1 MAWLKFFKK
10 DKKQFSDIPNNR
22 LSTEIIPSLS
32 KFLDTKYKYIN
43 PKFPFEWFS
52 ILEKAVIANPILS
65 QMHQLIIDLANS
77 GHTIEVISNDYEI
90 IKYEIDKLAQKLNID
105 NFINQLLSQLVIYGA
120 ISIEIVVNE
129 NLEGI
134 NKIIRVPVKTI
145 RFNYNESLDIYEP
158 YQDTFSNSKELIKLN
173 TKTYL
178 YIPIF
183 TLDDSPYAIPPF
195 LSALSSVET
204 SEELLSQIKSLSK
217 KIGLIGFLDLQL
229 PLPPKAPSETEF
241 EYRKRLQNDIENISK
256 SVYDNISKG
265 IVVHY
270 EGTELNFKELSNS
283 LSGIS
288 ELSNM
293 IDKLI
298 ISGAKGQPSLLG
310 RTEGSTETWAT
321 VSYQQF
327 VKTLQNFQRSI
338 KRALE
343 YCYKLHISLLG
354 YDFEDINIIFNPLP
368 SLNPDKDAQN
378 SKIQVENTLNLLNS
392 GLIDNQKA
400 KSILDIE
407 D

>member
-1 MAWLKFFKK
+1 MAWLKFFRK
-10 DKKQFSDIPNNR
+10 DKRQFSDIPNNR
-22 LSTEIIPSLS
+22 LSVEILPSIS
-32 KFLDTKYKYIN
+32 KSLENRYKYIN

-52 ILEKAVIANPILS
+52 ILEKAIIANPILS

-77 GHTIEVISNDYEI
+77 GHTIEVVSNNSEL
-90 IKYEIDKLAQKLNID
+90 IKSELDKLAQKLNID
-105 NFINQLLSQLVIYGA
+105 NFINQLLSQLAIYGA
-120 ISIEIVVNE
+120 ISIEIIPNKD
-129 NLEGI
+129 LEGI
-134 NKIIRVPVKTI
+134 YKIIRVPVKTI
-145 RFNYNESLDIYEP
+145 RFKYNDTLDIYEP
-158 YQDTFSNSKELIKLN
+158 YQDTFSKKDFIKLN
-173 TKTYL
+173 SKTYL

-183 TLDDSPYAIPPF
+183 TLDDSPYGIPPF

-241 EYRKRLQNDIENISK
+241 EYRNRLQNDIESISK
-256 SVYDNISKG
+256 TVYDNISKG
-265 IVVHY
+265 IVIHY

-321 VSYQQF
+321 VSYEQF
-327 VKTLQNFQRSI
+327 VKTLQNFQRTI

-354 YDFEDINIIFNPLP
+354 YDFDDINIIFNPLP

-378 SKIQVENTLNLLNS
+378 SKIKVDNTLNLLNS

-400 KSILDIE
+400 KTILDIKE
-407 D
+407 